1 MPRRHGERAGMDCVL
16 HPTRAFPE
24 DAWVRSHSDSAS
36 SAPARRWGMLALSLF
51 ALLAAVGCTT
61 FARAVKEGDSFT
73 TQRQWAQAEAAYQ
86 RALAAEPGDSEVKVK
101 LRDMRRAWSAE
112 VLQAAEAKR
121 AQGDLAGATPL
132 LVRALE
138 LDGDNAEARTALE
151 QTLEARV
158 AVAQKALK
166 EDKLQEARAEF
177 DAVLAVDA
185 QHGAAL
191 KGVKAVRTAF
201 ARRWFTNA
209 TRLEEEGKLGN
220 ALMSYVR
227 ADQELVGA
235 TPARERAEAVRRKLQ
250 DEVAFMV
257 VTSPAE
263 DKANAPDVLQR
274 LSPGRLAAMLPQE
287 VPIRVITTEA
297 PKDHEGVRVGLALER
312 VLPVKSVEQAQKS
325 TRYVVTNKAVPN
337 PRRLEL
343 ETALLTQERK
353 LEEVERRLG
362 GVLREYLRRQ
372 DELVQ
377 AREVAGRCR
386 DRERKACLTA
396 LSECN
401 AAIGRG
407 KPGEIPKEC
416 DPSRCNAQC
425 MQEEDSYARRS
436 QGALELE
443 RKLEGA
449 QEAAELQR
457 REVQRGRDSWYRE
470 PLTVEEPVYADY
482 PYDVELHRL
491 SLTATVTERLVDL
504 SKDAAAGSP
513 HTGDYVAMHEDS
525 SNKAYDKVG
534 VLADPVQ
541 LRSEAELRVES
552 GDKAMESIAS
562 RVMERFDVYRQRR
575 VEDARRGMVRP
586 SAEDVVETA
595 VRALLLTADAPP
607 QDILLPLA
615 RARGLDNPQA
625 LFGQ

>member
-1 MPRRHGERAGMDCVL
+1 MDCVL

-24 DAWVRSHSDSAS
+24 DARVRSLSDSAS
-36 SAPARRWGMLALSLF
+36 SVPARRWGMLALSLF
-51 ALLAAVGCTT
+51 ALLAVAGCTT

-112 VLQAAEAKR
+112 MFQAAEAKR
-121 AQGDLAGATPL
+121 AEGDLAGATPL
-132 LVRALE
+132 FVRALE
-138 LDGDNAEARTALE
+138 LDADNAEARTQLG

-191 KGVKAVRTAF
+191 KGVTAVRTAF

-209 TRLEEEGKLGN
+209 RRLEDEGKLGN

-235 TPARERAEAVRRKLQ
+235 TPSRERAEAVRRKLQ

-257 VTSPAE
+257 VASPAE
-263 DKANAPDVLQR
+263 DKASAPDVLQR

-297 PKDHEGVRVGLALER
+297 PKDHEGVRVGLALDR

-343 ETALLTQERK
+343 ETALLTEERK

-386 DRERKACLTA
+386 DRERKACLNA

-401 AAIGRG
+401 SAIGRG

-425 MQEEDSYARRS
+425 MQEEDAYARRS

-513 HTGDYVAMHEDS
+513 HTDDYVAMHEDS

-607 QDILLPLA
+607 QDILLPLT

-625 LFGQ
+625 LFGQGGGQ

>member
-1 MPRRHGERAGMDCVL
+1 
-16 HPTRAFPE
+16 
-24 DAWVRSHSDSAS
+24 
-36 SAPARRWGMLALSLF
+36 MLALSLF

>member
-1 MPRRHGERAGMDCVL
+1 M
-16 HPTRAFPE
+16 
-24 DAWVRSHSDSAS
+24 RSHSDSAS